1 MTSLALSF
9 NDVNFTPV
17 QHEQQI
23 WLTASELAKA
33 LGYSKSNAVTQVY
46 ERNKDEF
53 NTSMT
58 TTLNLS
64 VNDSIENL
72 NLRLSKKEQNLV
84 KTVRI
89 FSLRGC
95 HLIAMFSKTAVAKQF
110 RKWVLDILDREVL
123 TQQVN
128 LRQAISP
135 EQQASLQEIVA
146 RRAEGCGKAR
156 MEMWSRHNNHF
167 KISKYSQLLAIH
179 FDDAK
184 YYLET
189 MEIKAKTTTHTKVDS
204 SYIHNAEG
212 LAIHMVW
219 VYKWWKEF
227 GGAIRIISPKM
238 AGAIND
244 HFIDGMCFASHFIE
258 KETRQRID
266 EKAQYH
272 QWHLSHAEKMA
283 LDYRTK

>member
-17 QHEQQI
+17 QQDGQV
-23 WLTASELAKA
+23 WLTASELANA
-33 LGYSKSNAVTQVY
+33 LGYAKSDAVSQVY

-53 NTSMT
+53 NQSMT
-58 TTLNLS
+58 TTITVKSSESIETLNLS
-64 VNDSIENL
+64 V
-72 NLRLSKKEQNLV
+72 SKKVKNLT
-84 KTVRI
+84 KIVRI

-95 HLIAMFSKTAVAKQF
+95 HLIAMFAKTSVAKQF

-128 LRQAISP
+128 LRQAVSP
-135 EQQASLQEIVA
+135 EQQAELQEIVA

-189 MEIKAKTTTHTKVDS
+189 MEIKAKTATHTRVDS

-227 GGAIRIISPKM
+227 GGAIRVISPKM

-258 KETRQRID
+258 RETRQQID

-283 LDYRTK
+283 LEYRSK